1 MLTEIIEHFWTYICY
16 ANDKRQQCWFHII
29 REKLFG
35 NPEYSVSYFLQGV
48 TEKYRKVNAPK
59 FSCCRVTFC
68 REMFS
73 S

>member
-48 TEKYRKVNAPK
+48 AEKYRKVK
-59 FSCCRVTFC
+59 CSQIFMLQSHFL
-68 REMFS
+68 S
-73 S
+73 